1 MKESYLC
8 MAITTTISKPLEQGY
23 VQVDAKRK
31 NGYTRY
37 YKVPRKSAKSFSNK
51 LKKQDKDMNLY
62 TNIAIFSTMFTGI
75 LASAYLTRKMKSRM
89 QQFFI
94 QVLSA
99 IVPMTAV
106 TVLMNDKAIAEHDKL
121 LKQYKA
127 TEIYYKV

>member
-1 MKESYLC
+1 

-37 YKVPRKSAKSFSNK
+37 YKVPQNTAKSFSNK

-75 LASAYLTRKMKSRM
+75 LAAAYLTRKMKSRM

-99 IVPMTAV
+99 VVPMTAV
-106 TVLMNDKAIAEHDKL
+106 TVLMQDKATTEHDKL